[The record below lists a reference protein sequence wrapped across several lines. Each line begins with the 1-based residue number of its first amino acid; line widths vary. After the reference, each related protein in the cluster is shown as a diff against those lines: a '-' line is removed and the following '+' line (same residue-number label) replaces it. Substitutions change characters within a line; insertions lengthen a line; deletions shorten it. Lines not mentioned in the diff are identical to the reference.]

1 MESEKLAVLTNL
13 QMISIAYLLLHESP
27 PGQSLGDTYVTKD
40 MDSNWYLV
48 NLEYHSNLT
57 GKIVTITIDQYGLEK
72 P

>member
-27 PGQSLGDTYVTKD
+27 SGQSLGDTYVTKD
-40 MDSNWYLV
+40 MDSNWYLIH
-48 NLEYHSNLT
+48 LEYHTENNE
-57 GKIVTITIDQYGLEK
+57 IFTITVDHYGIIK